1 MDITLDDLL
10 ILEPRFGMPSWL
22 SAPDSGSRSLY
33 CAEVSWAVTARATPP
48 HLPVLRGKE
57 MVIFPTRVASMLG
70 ADLAGFLR
78 ETESRQIG
86 AIVLDRHF
94 ALDES
99 SRREMS
105 RIPVLEWIEPLSSDT
120 ETVIN
125 RKLTEFRGDLYRI
138 GSELERT
145 ISDATVAN
153 LGIAGLVHAATE
165 ASRIPIVVLDASG
178 RELAASTSRESRSAA
193 IRPDG
198 SSYEIRQKLGTGA
211 TLILGPLGAE
221 QRVVARFLIAR
232 IASLAEAALRRSE
245 AARPR
250 GPRRVEAIESLLSWR
265 HGSPSDRRSAAL
277 ALGLDP
283 DALFMVA
290 VTHGESEVTVSRTLA
305 SLGVVHPAGEHSG
318 RRTTLL
324 AANSRIEGETFASR
338 VTEIKRRWRVEHAED
353 GATLALSAA
362 ARGVA
367 SLPAAA
373 REAHFVSVLQTQAE
387 VPRRAA
393 SFESVED
400 MGELRLLYQLRDTGE
415 LRQFVT
421 QALGSLQTRDQRG
434 TLRATLRAFLESG
447 GSQVDASQRL
457 GIHRNTLAYRLRRI
471 GELVGRDVIDPGS
484 WLTLH
489 LALRA
494 AEMLDVWTD
503 DN

>member
-10 ILEPRFGMPSWL
+10 ILEPRFGAPPWL
-22 SAPDSGSRSLY
+22 PANSAGVRSVY
-33 CAEVSWAVTARATPP
+33 DAEISWALTARATPP

-57 MVIFPTRVASMLG
+57 IVLLPARVASILG
-70 ADLAGFLR
+70 ADLPGLLR
-78 ETESRQIG
+78 EARSLEIA
-86 AIVLDRHF
+86 AIVFDQHF
-94 ALDES
+94 ALDAS
-99 SRREMS
+99 SACEMLGT
-105 RIPVLEWIEPLSSDT
+105 PVLHWLEALNGDT

-125 RKLTEFRGDLYRI
+125 RRLTEFRGDLYRK

-145 ISDATVAN
+145 ILDATVAN
-153 LGIAGLVHAATE
+153 AGIGGLVQAASE
-165 ASRIPIVVLDASG
+165 ALSIPIVVLDANG
-178 RELAASTSRESRSAA
+178 RELAASRDGTSGSEALN
-193 IRPDG
+193 PVG
-198 SSYEIRQKLGTGA
+198 SSFEIRQTLGSGA
-211 TLILGPLGAE
+211 VLILGPLGAA

-232 IASLAEAALRRSE
+232 IASIAESELRREE

-250 GPRRVEAIESLLSWR
+250 GPRRMEAVEALLSR
-265 HGSPSDRRSAAL
+265 QHGSPSDRRSAAL

-283 DALFMVA
+283 DSLFLVA
-290 VTHGESEVTVSRTLA
+290 VTQGKGEHAVARALA
-305 SLGVVHPAGEHSG
+305 SLGVVHPAGESNG
-318 RRTTLL
+318 RRATLL
-324 AANSRIEGETFASR
+324 SANNRVEGETLASR
-338 VTEIKRRWRVEHAED
+338 IAMIKRSWQVEHAQD

-362 ARGVA
+362 AHGVA
-367 SLPAAA
+367 SLPAAS
-373 REAHFVSVLQTQAE
+373 REAHFISVLQAQAE

-400 MGELRLLYQLRDTGE
+400 MGELRLLYQLRDSRE

-421 QALGSLQTRDQRG
+421 QALGALQTRDQRG

-447 GSQVDASQRL
+447 GSQVAASHRL

-494 AEMLDVWTD
+494 AGMLDVWTD
-503 DN
+503 DI